1 VNIIVCMKQ
10 IPARDAPLRFDMETG
25 WVREQDTG
33 FETNEADQ
41 HALEEALRLKETFGG
56 NVLAASLG
64 PERTAQTLRD
74 ALAKGADRALHIVD
88 DHYYELE
95 PLHLAT
101 AFMGALRAEH
111 FDLILTGLQSD
122 DQGFGQTGVMLA
134 EFLNVPHV
142 SIVTQIL
149 LDGESLRARRDVG
162 GGWFQWVVT
171 RLPCVLT
178 VQAGIN
184 RPRYA
189 TMKGI
194 MAAKTKPILHIP
206 RAQILTNPLSRTQRT
221 TRVSLPEGG
230 RATEFLEGAPA
241 DIAARLFTKLPSGIR
256 G

>member
-1 VNIIVCMKQ
+1 MNIIVCMKQ

-41 HALEEALRLKETFGG
+41 HALEEALRLKELFGG
-56 NVLAASLG
+56 GVLAVSLG
-64 PERTAQTLRD
+64 PERVQQTLRD
-74 ALAKGADRALHIVD
+74 TLAKGADRALHIVD

-95 PLHLAT
+95 PLQLAT
-101 AFMGALRAEH
+101 ALAGALRTER

-134 EFLNVPHV
+134 ELLDLPHI

-149 LDGESLRARRDVG
+149 LEGESLRARRDVG
-162 GGWFQWVVT
+162 SGWFQWVAT

-184 RPRYA
+184 KPRYA

-194 MAAKTKPILHIP
+194 MAAKTKPIARMP
-206 RAQILTNPLSRTQRT
+206 RAQTLANPLSRTQRT

-241 DIAARLFTKLPSGIR
+241 DIAARLFAKLPPGLRS
-256 G
+256 

>member
-1 VNIIVCMKQ
+1 MKQ

-41 HALEEALRLKETFGG
+41 HALEEALRLKEAHGG
-56 NVLAASLG
+56 GVLAISLG
-64 PERTAQTLRD
+64 PDRVLQTLRD
-74 ALAKGADRALHIVD
+74 ALAKGADRALHIAD

-101 AFMGALRAEH
+101 ALTGALRDEP

-134 EFLNVPHV
+134 ELLDLPHI
-142 SIVTQIL
+142 SIVTQIRL
-149 LDGESLRARRDVG
+149 EGESLRARRDVG
-162 GGWFQWVVT
+162 GGWFQWVAT
-171 RLPCVLT
+171 RLPCALT

-184 RPRYA
+184 RPRYS

-194 MAAKTKPILHIP
+194 MVAKTKPIV
-206 RAQILTNPLSRTQRT
+206 RMSRTQILTNPLSRSQRT
-221 TRVSLPEGG
+221 TRISLPEGG